1 MTAYIGNLG
10 LLRVRFYETY
20 GGASGSF
27 VNDRGYT
34 GIAAYAQMNA
44 RTFDCTGKT
53 LPGVDE
59 AEIWSI
65 QTDNPSETVG
75 RAYVGKPPK
84 LGAFEI
90 TVPSDAAGG
99 AETFFEEAAG
109 LGRMYTVV
117 FEYNDPTQPKIYYII
132 VKQCRVVGSA
142 TKGGGNNGSST
153 VTVKLQ
159 PFGGEF
165 TPVYDEADRDA

>member
-10 LLRVRFYETY
+10 LLRARFCETY
-20 GGASGSF
+20 DGGGNGTF
-27 VNDRGYT
+27 VNDKNYT
-34 GIAAYAQMNA
+34 AYSDYSGLTA

-53 LPGVDE
+53 LPGLTD

-65 QTDNPSETVG
+65 QTDNPDETIG

-84 LGAFEI
+84 PSAFEI

-99 AETFFEEAAG
+99 AESFFESAAG
-109 LGRMYTVV
+109 LGKMFAVI

-132 VKQCRVVGSA
+132 VKQCRVAGY
-142 TKGGGNNGSST
+142 TTRGNENSGPSYI
-153 VTVKLQ
+153 TVKLQ
-159 PFGGEF
+159 PFGGDF
-165 TPVYDEADRDA
+165 SPVYDEVDR